1 MSAVLFIGIGN
12 MGWPMAG
19 HLVAAAHDVVV
30 ADVDPARE
38 RRFATEVGGRALSD
52 HPDARPDVIV
62 TMLPTSAIVRAAL
75 LGDDT
80 RVGGMLRPGVVVVDM
95 SSSQPLDTIAL
106 ADDLGALGV
115 RVVDAPVSG
124 GVTGAEAATL
134 TVMTGGDPAD
144 IDAVAPILEALGGRI
159 VRTGAIGSAHA
170 TKALNNF
177 VAASGFAAACEALLA
192 ARAYGLDPTVF
203 LDILNTSTGRNF
215 ATDFTLPRAVVTGT
229 FDTGFPLALLAKD
242 VGIAHDLARSLGVP
256 PILSDVVSARL
267 VEAVDQLPPGAD
279 NSEAILAWER
289 RGPDRA

>member
-38 RRFATEVGGRALSD
+38 RRFASEIGGRALSD
-52 HPDARPDVIV
+52 HPDVTPDVIV
-62 TMLPTSAIVRAAL
+62 TMLPTSAIVRTAL
-75 LGDDT
+75 LADDA
-80 RVGGMLRPGVVVVDM
+80 RVDGMLRPGVVVVDM
-95 SSSQPLDTIAL
+95 SSSQPLETIAL
-106 ADDLGALGV
+106 ADDLGVLGV

-134 TVMTGGDPAD
+134 TVMAGGESAD
-144 IDAVAPILEALGGRI
+144 IDAIAPVLAALGSRV
-159 VRTGAIGSAHA
+159 VRTGGIGSAHA

-215 ATDFTLPRAVVTGT
+215 ATDFTLPRAVVTET

-242 VGIAHDLARSLGVP
+242 VGIAEDLARGLGVP
-256 PILSDVVSARL
+256 AILSDVVRARL
-267 VEAVDQLPPGAD
+267 VQAVADLPPGAD
-279 NSEAILAWER
+279 NSAAILAWER
-289 RGPDRA
+289 RGSDDA